1 MKNSGTRGYSG
12 YRGRTGG
19 SKRWLILVLALI
31 IFAGAAFLFLQ
42 HYRVYRS
49 DGSSYIELPWFG
61 GSAPTPQPDAGPPAE
76 AETEPQKEG

>member
-31 IFAGAAFLFLQ
+31 ILAAAAFLFLQ

-49 DGSSYIELPWFG
+49 DGSSYIELPWF
-61 GSAPTPQPDAGPPAE
+61 SRPAPTPQPDAEPSADAE
-76 AETEPQKEG
+76 PEPQKEG

>member
-31 IFAGAAFLFLQ
+31 ILAAAFLFLQ

-49 DGSSYIELPWFG
+49 DGSSYIELPWF
-61 GSAPTPQPDAGPPAE
+61 SRPAPTPQPDAEPSADAE
-76 AETEPQKEG
+76 PEPQKEG